1 MQDGREPV
9 VQDVY
14 PLSALQQGM
23 LFHIL
28 DAPAARLYVNQQV
41 HAIEGDLDGGILRH
55 AFQQVIDRHKSLRAA
70 LLFTS
75 RGEPV
80 QLIFQNAEI
89 PWEQHDWQAHSSPR
103 QDEMLA
109 QLLAEDQDR
118 PFDLAR
124 PPLLRVSLVRLGPT
138 HYQLIWSFHLIVVD
152 GWSIPIIFQELIA
165 CYRALRLGQ
174 PGNLA
179 QTPDYSSYIDWVTRQ
194 DSRQAETFWRSALAG
209 FATPT
214 TLGSDRMPGEIT
226 DQAPNYAE
234 QYLVLEE
241 NDSAALNAFAADGKL
256 TLNTLIQGAWALILA
271 RRTGTDDVVFGS
283 VTSGRPVDLPG
294 SESMVGFFLNTIPV
308 RVRVPDTASVLPW
321 LAELQLKQAEARSYE
336 GSTLVDIQG
345 WSELPHGQPLFDSV
359 LIVQNIPVELDLL
372 AEGAKVLGI
381 RSTERNSFPLTLTV
395 VPGDRLLFKIVYNT
409 TRFSPSAIA
418 RTLEKLRALL
428 MKLIVS
434 PGTPLAS
441 LSAKKDGS
449 GLRQINNFN
458 RDLAVQ

>member
-1 MQDGREPV
+1 
-9 VQDVY
+9 
-14 PLSALQQGM
+14 
-23 LFHIL
+23 
-28 DAPAARLYVNQQV
+28 
-41 HAIEGDLDGGILRH
+41 
-55 AFQQVIDRHKSLRAA
+55 
-70 LLFTS
+70 
-75 RGEPV
+75 
-80 QLIFQNAEI
+80 
-89 PWEQHDWQAHSSPR
+89 
-103 QDEMLA
+103 
-109 QLLAEDQDR
+109 
-118 PFDLAR
+118 
-124 PPLLRVSLVRLGPT
+124 
-138 HYQLIWSFHLIVVD
+138 
-152 GWSIPIIFQELIA
+152 
-165 CYRALRLGQ
+165 
-174 PGNLA
+174 
-179 QTPDYSSYIDWVTRQ
+179 
-194 DSRQAETFWRSALAG
+194 
-209 FATPT
+209 
-214 TLGSDRMPGEIT
+214 MPGEIT